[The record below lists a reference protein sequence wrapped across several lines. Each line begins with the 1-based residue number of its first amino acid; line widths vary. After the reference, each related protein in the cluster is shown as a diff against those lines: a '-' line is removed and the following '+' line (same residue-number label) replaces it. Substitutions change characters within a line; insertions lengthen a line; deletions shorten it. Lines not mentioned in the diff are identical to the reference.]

1 MFISVFGRGKIRMT
15 AGGENPPL
23 LTDISRPGSHEG
35 RKETNM
41 KKLAVNKSKVDSTIR
56 DLTKRMYEINLFVN
70 IQTKPHKDSDK
81 VWIIVG

>member
-1 MFISVFGRGKIRMT
+1 
-15 AGGENPPL
+15 
-23 LTDISRPGSHEG
+23 
-35 RKETNM
+35 M

-56 DLTKRMYEINLFVN
+56 GLTKRMYEINLFVN

>member
-1 MFISVFGRGKIRMT
+1 
-15 AGGENPPL
+15 
-23 LTDISRPGSHEG
+23 
-35 RKETNM
+35 M

-56 DLTKRMYEINLFVN
+56 DLTRRMYEINLFVN

>member
-1 MFISVFGRGKIRMT
+1 
-15 AGGENPPL
+15 
-23 LTDISRPGSHEG
+23 
-35 RKETNM
+35 M

-70 IQTKPHKDSDK
+70 IQTKPHKDPDK